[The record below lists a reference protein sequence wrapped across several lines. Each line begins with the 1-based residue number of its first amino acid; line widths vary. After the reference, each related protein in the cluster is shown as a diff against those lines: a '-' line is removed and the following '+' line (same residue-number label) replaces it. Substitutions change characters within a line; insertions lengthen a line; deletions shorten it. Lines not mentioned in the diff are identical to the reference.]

1 MVRGLVVLRV
11 KSQRIITFKRHRLES
26 TALILDNLL
35 GSFIPTRIV
44 GAKIYRG
51 AAKVSHES
59 YKLTEYLRSERPF
72 SKSQVD
78 RLGEFYAGKRSSPPA
93 CHEEIIAWYEWL
105 KAQTLNL
112 VSFAIASQE
121 RDGQGP
127 FEIAQSSRVKTKS
140 SIADKVNR
148 GARLSTMQDF
158 AGVRFDVGATHSAL
172 LKIASTI
179 ESLAKQAYATV
190 RIRNY
195 LTSPQRGYRAVHVWI
210 TSETAGRAEIQLRT
224 QLQAEWANTFE
235 KLADLTG
242 RRIRYED
249 DYQPS
254 DPYLR
259 ATLANLLGLSESFY
273 VSEAHLEK
281 GFNAAQI
288 NMQAINTT
296 ARAIPVDPLVHRER
310 AKIFKTMAR
319 YEETLANTA
328 ETNIGSL
335 KMLRQTQDILAR
347 YPHGKG
353 AEL

>member
-1 MVRGLVVLRV
+1 M
-11 KSQRIITFKRHRLES
+11 SQ
-26 TALILDNLL
+26 
-35 GSFIPTRIV
+35 
-44 GAKIYRG
+44 
-51 AAKVSHES
+51 ES
-59 YKLTEYLRSERPF
+59 YKFTKYLCSNRPF

-78 RLGEFYAGKRSSPPA
+78 RLGEFYVGKRNSPPDS
-93 CHEEIIAWYEWL
+93 HGEIIAWYEWL
-105 KAQTLNL
+105 KAQTLDL

-140 SIADKVNR
+140 SIADKINR

-158 AGVRFDVGATHSAL
+158 AGVRFDIGATHSTL

-179 ESLAKQAYATV
+179 KSLAEQAHATA

-195 LTSPQRGYRAVHVWI
+195 LTDPQRGYRAVHVWL
-210 TSETAGRAEIQLRT
+210 TSKTAGRVEIQLRT

-259 ATLANLLGLSESFY
+259 ATLVNLLGLSESFY

-288 NMQAINTT
+288 NLQAISTT
-296 ARAIPVDPLVHRER
+296 TRAIPVDPLVHRER
-310 AKIFKTMAR
+310 AKIFQTMAR
-319 YEETLANTA
+319 YEETLAKTA

-335 KMLRQTQDILAR
+335 NVLRQTQDILAR
-347 YPHGKG
+347 YPSEKG
-353 AEL
+353 RNYD

>member
-1 MVRGLVVLRV
+1 M
-11 KSQRIITFKRHRLES
+11 SQ
-26 TALILDNLL
+26 
-35 GSFIPTRIV
+35 
-44 GAKIYRG
+44 
-51 AAKVSHES
+51 ES
-59 YKLTEYLRSERPF
+59 YTFTKYLCSSRPF

-78 RLGEFYAGKRSSPPA
+78 RLGEFYAGKRSSPPDS
-93 CHEEIIAWYEWL
+93 HGEIIAWYEWL
-105 KAQTLNL
+105 KAQTLDL

-140 SIADKVNR
+140 SIADKINR

-158 AGVRFDVGATHSAL
+158 AGVRFDVGATHSTL

-179 ESLAKQAYATV
+179 KSLAEQAHATA

-195 LTSPQRGYRAVHVWI
+195 LTDPQRGYRAVHVWL
-210 TSETAGRAEIQLRT
+210 TSKTAGRVEIQLRT

-288 NMQAINTT
+288 NLQAINTPT
-296 ARAIPVDPLVHRER
+296 RAIPVDPLVHTGNE
-310 AKIFKTMAR
+310 
-319 YEETLANTA
+319 
-328 ETNIGSL
+328 
-335 KMLRQTQDILAR
+335 LRFPDNGPLR
-347 YPHGKG
+347 RNFG
-353 AEL
+353 

>member
-1 MVRGLVVLRV
+1 M
-11 KSQRIITFKRHRLES
+11 SQ
-26 TALILDNLL
+26 
-35 GSFIPTRIV
+35 
-44 GAKIYRG
+44 
-51 AAKVSHES
+51 ES
-59 YKLTEYLRSERPF
+59 YTVTKYLCSSRPF

-78 RLGEFYAGKRSSPPA
+78 RLGEFYAGKRSSPPDS
-93 CHEEIIAWYEWL
+93 HGEIIAWYEWL
-105 KAQTLNL
+105 KSQTLNL

-140 SIADKVNR
+140 SIADKINR

-158 AGVRFDVGATHSAL
+158 AGVRFDVGATHSTL

-179 ESLAKQAYATV
+179 KSLAEQAHATA

-195 LTSPQRGYRAVHVWI
+195 LTDPQRGYRAVHVWL
-210 TSETAGRAEIQLRT
+210 TSKTAGRVEIQLRT

-273 VSEAHLEK
+273 ASEANLEK

-288 NMQAINTT
+288 NLQAINTPT
-296 ARAIPVDPLVHRER
+296 RAIPVDPLVHRER
-310 AKIFKTMAR
+310 AQIFQTMAR

-335 KMLRQTQDILAR
+335 KILRQTQDILAR
-347 YPHGKG
+347 YPYGKG

>member
-1 MVRGLVVLRV
+1 M
-11 KSQRIITFKRHRLES
+11 SQ
-26 TALILDNLL
+26 
-35 GSFIPTRIV
+35 
-44 GAKIYRG
+44 
-51 AAKVSHES
+51 ES
-59 YKLTEYLRSERPF
+59 YTFTKYLCSTRPF

-78 RLGEFYAGKRSSPPA
+78 RLGEFYAGKRSSPPVS
-93 CHEEIIAWYEWL
+93 HVEIIAWYEWL

-127 FEIAQSSRVKTKS
+127 FEIAQSSRVKTKT
-140 SIADKVNR
+140 SIADKINR

-158 AGVRFDVGATHSAL
+158 AGVRFDVEATHSTL

-179 ESLAKQAYATV
+179 KSLAEQAHATA

-195 LTSPQRGYRAVHVWI
+195 LTNPQRGYRAVHVWL
-210 TSETAGRAEIQLRT
+210 TSKTAGRVEIQLRT

-242 RRIRYED
+242 KRIRYED

-281 GFNAAQI
+281 GFNSAQI
-288 NMQAINTT
+288 NLQAINTPT
-296 ARAIPVDPLVHRER
+296 RALPVDPLVHRER
-310 AKIFKTMAR
+310 AKIFQTMAR

-328 ETNIGSL
+328 ETNIDSL
-335 KMLRQTQDILAR
+335 KVLRQTQDILAR
-347 YPHGKG
+347 YPYGKG
-353 AEL
+353 RNYD